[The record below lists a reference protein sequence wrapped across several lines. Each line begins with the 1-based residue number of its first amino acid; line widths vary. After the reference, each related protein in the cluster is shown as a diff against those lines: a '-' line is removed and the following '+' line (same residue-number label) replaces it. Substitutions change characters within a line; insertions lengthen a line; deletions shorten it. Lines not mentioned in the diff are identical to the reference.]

1 MAEDVKPTTQRPQKR
16 EFNNSNSKPAFNR
29 GGSKPG
35 FNKDR
40 RPRREGPAVEEKV
53 WLPKTQLGKDVLIG
67 KYSNMSQVLLA
78 GNKVMEA
85 EITDYLIP
93 GISMD
98 FINIGQA
105 KGKFG
110 GGKRKSSKATQKITL
125 EGSKMS
131 FSMLAVCGNKDGI
144 VGLGFGKSR
153 ETVPSREKANIK
165 AKKNLIIVRRGC
177 GDWGCFCGTAHSIP
191 FEVEGT
197 SGSCRVKLI
206 PAPKGTGLVAEGEL
220 KKLLE
225 LAGIKDIW
233 CKSFG
238 NPGNKMNFLK
248 AGFDAL
254 KNLQKIRMNP
264 DMMKGRGIK
273 EGDKYEE

>member
-1 MAEDVKPTTQRPQKR
+1 MAEEKTTSQRPQKR
-16 EFNNSNSKPAFNR
+16 EFNRSGSRPDFN
-29 GGSKPG
+29 
-35 FNKDR
+35 R
-40 RPRREGPAVEEKV
+40 RPRREAPVQEEKV
-53 WLPKTQLGKDVLIG
+53 WVPKTTLGKDILSG
-67 KYSNMSQVLLA
+67 KYSSMSQVLLN
-78 GNKVMEA
+78 GNKILEA
-85 EITDYLIP
+85 EITDYLLP
-93 GISMD
+93 GMTMD

-110 GGKRKSSKATQKITL
+110 GGKRKASKATQKITL

-131 FSMLAVCGNKDGI
+131 FSMLAVCGNKEGI

-153 ETVPSREKANIK
+153 ETVPSREKAIIK
-165 AKKNLIIVRRGC
+165 AKKNLIITRRGC

-191 FEVEGT
+191 FEVEGV

-225 LAGIKDIW
+225 LAGIKDVW

-254 KNLQKIRMNP
+254 KNLQKIRMTP

-273 EGDKYEE
+273 EGDKYEG

>member
-1 MAEDVKPTTQRPQKR
+1 MAEEVKTNTGAPKR
-16 EFNNSNSKPAFNR
+16 EFNSHGRAPFNR
-29 GGSKPG
+29 GGSRPS

-40 RPRREGPAVEEKV
+40 RPRREGPVVEEKV
-53 WLPKTQLGKDVLIG
+53 WVPKTSVGKDVLSG
-67 KYSNMSQVLLA
+67 KYSSMRDVLLS
-78 GNKVMEA
+78 GNKVLES
-85 EITDYLIP
+85 EITDFLIP

-165 AKKNLIIVRRGC
+165 AKQNLIIVRRGC

-206 PAPKGTGLVAEGEL
+206 PAPKGTGLVAEGEMR
-220 KKLLE
+220 KLLE

-238 NPGNKMNFLK
+238 NPGNKLNFLK

-254 KNLQKIRMNP
+254 KNLQKVRMNP
-264 DMMKGRGIK
+264 EMMKGRGIK
-273 EGDKYEE
+273 DGDKYEE